1 MVWLADHLNE
11 FEGTGIIYT
20 GTRVSVESYTKWLQF
35 VGIDAVGYSAVL
47 DAEARKEVEQG
58 LIENRWKC
66 VVSTNALGMGID
78 KPDIR
83 FVIHTQIPASPIHY
97 YQEIGRAGRD
107 GKLTK
112 IILFFNETTD
122 KDGIQEDYKLP
133 RAFID
138 GARPSV
144 NKYNRVIDAIKE
156 EPLSESEIIKA
167 GNLKMNEVRVIKADL
182 IEQNIVRE
190 VLYGNSKK
198 YEYQYNAGELDT
210 QRFEALRQAK
220 LKDLDAMVKYVY
232 TEEPRMKYLCR
243 FLDSN
248 EAFAYQNCDN
258 TTLPKLYIN
267 EQSENYGRID
277 EFRETYFPVLEM
289 KGKDGPLLDGVAASY
304 YGVSTVGSAIHR
316 CKYEGGGDFPN
327 YLLQLTLKAF
337 IKTFRNQHFD
347 LVMFVPPT
355 QSGDLVKNF
364 ARKFAMVLG
373 LPLSDA
379 VVKTRQTQEQKIFQ
393 NRYSKI
399 DNVKEAFD
407 VRTNVSGKSIILI
420 DDIYDSGATLKEI
433 GKLLVSKGAD
443 KVAPV
448 VIAKTVGGTL

>member
-1 MVWLADHLNE
+1 
-11 FEGTGIIYT
+11 
-20 GTRVSVESYTKWLQF
+20 
-35 VGIDAVGYSAVL
+35 
-47 DAEARKEVEQG
+47 
-58 LIENRWKC
+58 
-66 VVSTNALGMGID
+66 
-78 KPDIR
+78 
-83 FVIHTQIPASPIHY
+83 
-97 YQEIGRAGRD
+97 
-107 GKLTK
+107 
-112 IILFFNETTD
+112 
-122 KDGIQEDYKLP
+122 
-133 RAFID
+133 
-138 GARPSV
+138 
-144 NKYNRVIDAIKE
+144 
-156 EPLSESEIIKA
+156 
-167 GNLKMNEVRVIKADL
+167 
-182 IEQNIVRE
+182 
-190 VLYGNSKK
+190 
-198 YEYQYNAGELDT
+198 
-210 QRFEALRQAK
+210 
-220 LKDLDAMVKYVY
+220 
-232 TEEPRMKYLCR
+232 
-243 FLDSN
+243 
-248 EAFAYQNCDN
+248 
-258 TTLPKLYIN
+258 
-267 EQSENYGRID
+267 
-277 EFRETYFPVLEM
+277 
-289 KGKDGPLLDGVAASY
+289 LLDGVAASY